1 MMDKWRDIFLA
12 LKQKYTNPWNPI
24 VTGLLVKVYFARF
37 RVVTNTLWTNAK
49 DAVNLPV
56 IKIEVPSLQFYV
68 NSWKGMRMYST
79 SQNSF
84 ANWSTNCSDGLG
96 CNFSFWNLRRPVRVV
111 SLVHQRAIPSRCSKP
126 LAVSI
131 TNTPVIDSKMLLS
144 WNWIPQSLPI
154 HRTDIS
160 LSRIPT

>member
-1 MMDKWRDIFLA
+1 MA

-68 NSWKGMRMYST
+68 NS
-79 SQNSF
+79 
-84 ANWSTNCSDGLG
+84 
-96 CNFSFWNLRRPVRVV
+96 
-111 SLVHQRAIPSRCSKP
+111 
-126 LAVSI
+126 
-131 TNTPVIDSKMLLS
+131 
-144 WNWIPQSLPI
+144 
-154 HRTDIS
+154 
-160 LSRIPT
+160 